1 MIIVKLILKDNV
13 LVENRTKYLN
23 HFISG
28 KEAALK
34 QLNDDITIGMRSA
47 IYKTSII
54 KENNLFFDS
63 NRKYGEDM
71 IFIVKA
77 LLYANKVISVNEV
90 LAFYV
95 IWETSVTNLVSLK
108 HLDCYYSYVDL
119 LKYVKA
125 HG

>member
-1 MIIVKLILKDNV
+1 
-13 LVENRTKYLN
+13 
-23 HFISG
+23 
-28 KEAALK
+28 
-34 QLNDDITIGMRSA
+34 MRSA

-54 KENNLFFDS
+54 KENNLVFDT

-77 LLYANKVISVNEV
+77 LLYSHKIISVNEV

-95 IWETSVTNLVSLK
+95 IWESSVSNSVSLK

-119 LKYVKA
+119 LEYVKED
-125 HG
+125 